1 MIDISLLYSANKLG
15 LAWYVERTFCIL
27 PESTLTLKASYVRG
41 NSPNATPLVWS
52 PFSTGLASMCPMVQG
67 RPLVEI

>member
-1 MIDISLLYSANKLG
+1 MIDISLLCSVNKLG
-15 LAWYVERTFCIL
+15 LAWYVKRTL
-27 PESTLTLKASYVRG
+27 PEATLSSKASYVRG

-52 PFSTGLASMCPMVQG
+52 PFSTGLASMCPMVHG